1 MDTITEN
8 PNNATVT
15 TATVVKR
22 GVGRPKT
29 KITLKRV
36 VLLDGNIVGRGRP
49 SKETKGERT
58 VVFIPIDETYTA
70 AKHGVGKKYMAGLA
84 QYRLTIK
91 RMDISA
97 FKKLTQVTA

>member
-8 PNNATVT
+8 PNIVNIVT
-15 TATVVKR
+15 ASVVKR

-36 VLLDGNIVGRGRP
+36 VLLDGKIVGRGRP
-49 SKETKGERT
+49 NKDTKGERN
-58 VVFIPIDETYTA
+58 VVFIPINETYNVS
-70 AKHGVGKKYMAGLA
+70 KHGLGKKYMAGLA